1 MYDLKV
7 SEEGLYEAKY
17 AATNEWE
24 YFAETTEAFFSK
36 EAWSNG
42 REIELK
48 NDFFPFVRQE
58 LSLYD
63 RDMYKFWF
71 YSLQR
76 TNRPIVSY
84 FLFQLET

>member
-7 SEEGLYEAKY
+7 IKEGLYEGKY

-71 YSLQR
+71 YLVYKEK
-76 TNRPIVSY
+76 ID
-84 FLFQLET
+84 L

>member
-7 SEEGLYEAKY
+7 SEEGLYEGKY

-48 NDFFPFVRQE
+48 NDFFPFFRQE

>member
-7 SEEGLYEAKY
+7 TEEGLYEGEY

-71 YSLQR
+71 YSLQ
-76 TNRPIVSY
+76 ND
-84 FLFQLET
+84 L

>member
-1 MYDLKV
+1 MYDQKV
-7 SEEGLYEAKY
+7 TEEGLYGGKY

-36 EAWSNG
+36 KAWSNG

-71 YSLQR
+71 YFYNTTYS
-76 TNRPIVSY
+76 V
-84 FLFQLET
+84 LFFISIRNLK